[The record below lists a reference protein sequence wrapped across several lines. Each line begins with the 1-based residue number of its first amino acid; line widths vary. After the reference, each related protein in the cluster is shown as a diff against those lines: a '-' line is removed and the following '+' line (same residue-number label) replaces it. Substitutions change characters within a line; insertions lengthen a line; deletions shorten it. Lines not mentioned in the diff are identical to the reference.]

1 MEFSLHSLYHEYTH
15 HPYKC
20 LRTCRGLDGSP
31 WNCRAASHTFVPS
44 KIGFACHFV
53 HGPDQCGARACPRV
67 HVPEERREEER
78 KKESHTCALVCS
90 TLHIPHTHAHM
101 HTCTP
106 HTPHIQKYIHIAL
119 RRGGLFPLLPSSHP
133 RTAATRPRAALVPP
147 EPLLVGGGVGALG
160 VGHHVEGRDAVLVPR
175 FL

>member
-90 TLHIPHTHAHM
+90 TLHIAYTAH
-101 HTCTP
+101 HTCKNT
-106 HTPHIQKYIHIAL
+106 YIA
-119 RRGGLFPLLPSSHP
+119 RRRDRSFPLLPSSHP